1 MDGLKDG
8 KIDEWMKWWMII
20 DKPVWQENTSR
31 WTRTFSFSAYNQS
44 INQSINQSTYIITKK
59 LTNQPTNQ

>member
-31 WTRTFSFSAYNQS
+31 WTRTFSISAYKQT
-44 INQSINQSTYIITKK
+44 INQSINQLI
-59 LTNQPTNQ
+59 

>member
-20 DKPVWQENTSR
+20 DKPKWMRGWKSE
-31 WTRTFSFSAYNQS
+31 
-44 INQSINQSTYIITKK
+44 
-59 LTNQPTNQ
+59 

>member
-44 INQSINQSTYIITKK
+44 INQSINLYNNQK
-59 LTNQPTNQ
+59 TNQPNNQSIA